1 MLTAADIGGGGILEL
16 GAFREPAV
24 ASRGCLDA
32 GLFEVVRYVFGVGVA
47 ELPLD
52 SPIVIKIN
60 SHNKP
65 SSLYVICIGLDGC
78 EYRAFTIV
86 FVIPACVMIDL
97 KSLTL
102 MTM

>member
-1 MLTAADIGGGGILEL
+1 MLEL
-16 GAFREPAV
+16 RVLRELDV

-32 GLFEVVRYVFGVGVA
+32 SLFEAALDALGAGVA

-52 SPIVIKIN
+52 SPIVINMN
-60 SHNKP
+60 SHNTP

-78 EYRAFTIV
+78 EYKAFTIV
-86 FVIPACVMIDL
+86 LEIPACVMIDL